1 MRTEGESNLKAI
13 SAIAPCPWF
22 FRPATCAAGRPP
34 ESRASV
40 HPPVLLKTIGA
51 RLTLLYVFAVGGT
64 MLGIFLLGR
73 YLVQEQLTA
82 SLDAALAAKFQ
93 EIGDRL
99 SVDNENGRI
108 EAALFH
114 EMGVRTSPY
123 HIEVEDLWNDP
134 AFRAARTKGT
144 AAPPLPPSRFYSTEQ
159 PGVGLVRVYE
169 THTESLRVRLSGP
182 LTPVR
187 EAVAAYTRL
196 GLLVMVTVLAVST
209 GAGAWLS
216 RTALRPVR
224 LIEATAQRI
233 SSDNL
238 SERIPVPAAE
248 DEISRL
254 ARLLNETFDRLQSSF
269 EQVQRFAGDASHELK
284 TPLALIR
291 LNIER
296 VALDAQTAAGSRE
309 SLQDAIEQIHHLDRL
324 IERLLF
330 LSRAQAGEV
339 ELDRE
344 SFPADEF
351 TKEFAHDAEML
362 AQAASRRFTVARC
375 DPGPVNAD
383 RARLRQVLLNLLSN
397 ALRVTPEGG
406 LVELHSQLPSGG
418 GWTLR
423 LVDEGPGVPA
433 DKLEAI
439 FGRFIRLQ
447 PATGGGTGLG
457 LAITRS
463 IVELH
468 QGRIEARN
476 RADRSGLELVIEL
489 PPA

>member
-1 MRTEGESNLKAI
+1 MQ
-13 SAIAPCPWF
+13 
-22 FRPATCAAGRPP
+22 P
-34 ESRASV
+34 ESPELMFLAPSSSRQLPV
-40 HPPVLLKTIGA
+40 PRHPARIPDRTPPHPVLLKTIGA
-51 RLTLLYVFAVGGT
+51 RLSFLYVFAVGGT
-64 MLGIFLLGR
+64 MAGIFLLGR
-73 YLVQEQLTA
+73 YFVEEQLTA
-82 SLDAALAAKFQ
+82 SLDAALAAKFA
-93 EIGDRL
+93 EISDRL
-99 SVDNENGRI
+99 SVDNENGRL
-108 EAALFH
+108 EAVLFN
-114 EMGVRTSPY
+114 EMGFRTSPY

-144 AAPPLPPSRFYSTEQ
+144 PVPRPPPPRFFSSTR
-159 PGVGLVRVYE
+159 PDTGPVRVYE
-169 THTESLRVRLSGP
+169 AQTESLRVRLSGP
-182 LTPVR
+182 LAPVD

-196 GLLVMVTVLAVST
+196 GLLVMVTVIALSA
-209 GAGAWLS
+209 GAGVWLS

-238 SERIPVPAAE
+238 AERIPVPAAD

-269 EQVQRFAGDASHELK
+269 EQIQRFAGDASHELK

-296 VALDAQTAAGSRE
+296 VVLDPQTVGGSRE
-309 SLQDAIEQIHHLDRL
+309 ALQDAIEQIHHLDRL

-339 ELDRE
+339 ALDRE
-344 SFPADEF
+344 HFQADEF
-351 TKEFAHDAEML
+351 IQETAHDADLL
-362 AQAASRRFTVARC
+362 AQAAGRRFVVAHN
-375 DPGPVNAD
+375 DPGRVCAD

-397 ALRVTPEGG
+397 SLRATPEGG
-406 LVELHSQLPSGG
+406 RVELYSRLSPEG
-418 GWTLR
+418 GWSLR
-423 LVDEGPGVPA
+423 LTDEGPGVAA

-439 FGRFIRLQ
+439 FGRFVRLKS
-447 PATGGGTGLG
+447 PEGGGAGLG

-468 QGRIEARN
+468 RGRIHAKN
-476 RADRSGLELVIEL
+476 RTDRSGLEMMIEL

>member
-1 MRTEGESNLKAI
+1 V
-13 SAIAPCPWF
+13 P
-22 FRPATCAAGRPP
+22 
-34 ESRASV
+34 
-40 HPPVLLKTIGA
+40 LKTISA

-73 YLVQEQLTA
+73 YLVQAQLTA

-93 EIGDRL
+93 EVGDRL
-99 SVDNENGRI
+99 SVDNENGRL
-108 EAALFH
+108 EAALFY
-114 EMGVRTSPY
+114 EMGVRTSPF

-134 AFRAARTKGT
+134 AFRTARTQGT
-144 AAPPLPPSRFYSTEQ
+144 PAPRLPPPRFYNEEK
-159 PGVGLVRVYE
+159 PDRAPARVYE
-169 THTESLRVRLSGP
+169 TYTESLRVRLSGP
-182 LTPVR
+182 LAPIR

-196 GLLVMVTVLAVST
+196 GLLVMASVIALST
-209 GAGAWLS
+209 GAGVWLS

-224 LIEATAQRI
+224 LIETTAQRI
-233 SSDNL
+233 SADNL
-238 SERIPVPAAE
+238 AERVPVPAAD

-284 TPLALIR
+284 TPLSLIR

-296 VALDAQTAAGSRE
+296 VALDAQTAPPSRE
-309 SLQDAIEQIHHLDRL
+309 ALQDAIEQIHHLDRL

-339 ELDRE
+339 ALDRE
-344 SFPADEF
+344 RFRADEF
-351 TKEFAHDAEML
+351 IREFAHDAELL
-362 AQAASRRFTVARC
+362 AQAGGRVFAVIRSDQFTVS
-375 DPGPVNAD
+375 AD

-397 ALRVTPEGG
+397 ALRHTPVDGH
-406 LVELHSQLPSGG
+406 VELHSVALPDG
-418 GWTLR
+418 GWQLR
-423 LVDEGPGVPA
+423 LADEGPGVPA

-439 FGRFIRLQ
+439 FGRFVRLRP
-447 PATGGGTGLG
+447 PAAESGAAGTGLG
-457 LAITRS
+457 LAISRS

-468 QGRIEARN
+468 RGTIRARN
-476 RADRSGLELVIEL
+476 RTDRRGLEFLLNL

>member
-1 MRTEGESNLKAI
+1 M
-13 SAIAPCPWF
+13 
-22 FRPATCAAGRPP
+22 
-34 ESRASV
+34 
-40 HPPVLLKTIGA
+40 LLKTIGA

-108 EAALFH
+108 EAALFY
-114 EMGVRTSPY
+114 EMGIRTSPY

-144 AAPPLPPSRFYSTEQ
+144 PVPRLPPPRFYNKESPDSGPE
-159 PGVGLVRVYE
+159 RVYE
-169 THTESLRVRLSGP
+169 TYTESLRVRLSGP
-182 LTPVR
+182 LAPIH

-196 GLLVMVTVLAVST
+196 GLLVMLTVIALSA
-209 GAGAWLS
+209 GAGVWLS
-216 RTALRPVR
+216 RAALRPVR

-238 SERIPVPAAE
+238 AERIPVPAAE

-254 ARLLNETFDRLQSSF
+254 ARLLNETFDRLQTSF

-309 SLQDAIEQIHHLDRL
+309 ALQDAIEQIHHLDRL

-330 LSRAQAGEV
+330 LSRVQAGEV
-339 ELDRE
+339 ALDRAG
-344 SFPADEF
+344 FAADEF
-351 TKEFAHDAEML
+351 IQEIAHDADLL
-362 AQAASRRFTVARC
+362 AQAAGRRFVVAHN
-375 DPGPVNAD
+375 DPGRVCAD

-397 ALRVTPEGG
+397 SLRATPEGG
-406 LVELHSQLPSGG
+406 RVELYSRLPPEG
-418 GWTLR
+418 GWSLR
-423 LVDEGPGVPA
+423 LTDEGSGVAA

-439 FGRFIRLQ
+439 FERFVRLKS
-447 PATGGGTGLG
+447 TGSGGAGLG

-468 QGRIEARN
+468 RGRIHAKN
-476 RADRSGLELVIEL
+476 RTDRSGLEMLIEL
-489 PPA
+489 PSA

>member
-1 MRTEGESNLKAI
+1 M
-13 SAIAPCPWF
+13 
-22 FRPATCAAGRPP
+22 
-34 ESRASV
+34 
-40 HPPVLLKTIGA
+40 LLKTIGA
-51 RLTLLYVFAVGGT
+51 RLTFLYVFAVVGT

-82 SLDAALAAKFQ
+82 SLDAALAAKFR

-99 SVDNENGRI
+99 SVDNENGRL
-108 EAALFH
+108 EASLFY
-114 EMGVRTSPY
+114 EMGVRTTPY

-134 AFRAARTKGT
+134 AFRSARTTGA
-144 AAPPLPPSRFYSTEQ
+144 AAPPLPPPRFYSAEQ
-159 PGVGLVRVYE
+159 PGVGPVRVYE
-169 THTESLRVRLSGP
+169 ACTESLRVRLSGP
-182 LTPVR
+182 LAPVD

-196 GLLVMVTVLAVST
+196 GLLVMVTVIAVSA
-209 GAGAWLS
+209 GAGILLS
-216 RTALRPVR
+216 RAALRPVR

-238 SERIPVPAAE
+238 SERIPVPAAD

-269 EQVQRFAGDASHELK
+269 EQIQRFAGDASHELK

-296 VALDAQTAAGSRE
+296 VVLDPQTVGTSRE
-309 SLQDAIEQIHHLDRL
+309 ALQDAIEQIHHLDRL

-339 ELDRE
+339 ALDRE
-344 SFPADEF
+344 PFQADGF
-351 TKEFAHDAEML
+351 IGEFAHDAEML
-362 AQAASRRFTVARC
+362 AQAAGRNFVVAHN
-375 DPGPVNAD
+375 DPGRVNAD

-397 ALRVTPEGG
+397 ALRATPEGG
-406 LVELHSQLPSGG
+406 RVELSSRLSPDGRWS
-418 GWTLR
+418 LR
-423 LVDEGPGVPA
+423 LTDEGPGVPA

-439 FGRFIRLQ
+439 FGRFVRLHS
-447 PATGGGTGLG
+447 TGGGGAGLG

-468 QGRIEARN
+468 RGRIHARN
-476 RADRSGLELVIEL
+476 RADRSGLEILIEL
-489 PPA
+489 PSA